1 MSKFQLI
8 VLSIFVICIVAATAV
23 FALSKSSATTTTVT
37 TITIWGTLPSDS
49 FDQFVARINSG
60 LQTAVTVTYKQLPE
74 ADFNQNFVQAVARGQ
89 GPDAILIP
97 QDMLLVNL
105 PELAIIPYTLL
116 PQRTFLDT
124 YVSEASLYLR
134 SDGITALPFSIDPL
148 VMYWNR
154 DTFNNAGI
162 ASVGTADTPITWS
175 KLTGFNAKLTQKDV
189 NANIQKSLVS
199 LGEFAN
205 VDHAR
210 DILSALFLQSG
221 NTITALTSNDTVT
234 TVLGSG
240 QGQSTGSVANA
251 VTFYGS
257 FANPSNQN
265 YSWNRSLPNSQAF
278 FLSGNLATYFGFA
291 SELASLREKNPN
303 LNFDVAPFPQPVNQK
318 TNTTYARMYGFSLV
332 KNAPNPT
339 ASYTILQNFL
349 TPDAVSSW
357 ATLNNLPPVRRDL
370 IAQGTTDP
378 YITLFDN
385 SALISKG
392 WLDPNAANTTT
403 IFKTMIESISSG
415 AATPSTALQTANDQL
430 SFSLRNI

>member
-175 KLTGFNAKLTQKDV
+175 KLTGLNA
-189 NANIQKSLVS
+189 
-199 LGEFAN
+199 
-205 VDHAR
+205 
-210 DILSALFLQSG
+210 
-221 NTITALTSNDTVT
+221 
-234 TVLGSG
+234 
-240 QGQSTGSVANA
+240 
-251 VTFYGS
+251 
-257 FANPSNQN
+257 
-265 YSWNRSLPNSQAF
+265 
-278 FLSGNLATYFGFA
+278 
-291 SELASLREKNPN
+291 
-303 LNFDVAPFPQPVNQK
+303 
-318 TNTTYARMYGFSLV
+318 
-332 KNAPNPT
+332 
-339 ASYTILQNFL
+339 
-349 TPDAVSSW
+349 
-357 ATLNNLPPVRRDL
+357 
-370 IAQGTTDP
+370 
-378 YITLFDN
+378 
-385 SALISKG
+385 
-392 WLDPNAANTTT
+392 
-403 IFKTMIESISSG
+403 
-415 AATPSTALQTANDQL
+415 
-430 SFSLRNI
+430 